1 MATKTLL
8 AAVSAASAAAGTA
21 QLLDVSPF
29 LEGQNARGVIALSP
43 DAAGS
48 VVVKIQSSPDNTTWT
63 DVLTLTGVGNPT
75 LEGEVTCDKYMRGNV
90 TGAGSAGKVSVYLN
104 GLT

>member
-8 AAVSAASAAAGTA
+8 NAVSAAAAAAGTT
-21 QLLDVSPF
+21 QTLDVSPF
-29 LEGQNARGVIALSP
+29 LDGQNARARIALSA

-48 VVVKIQSSPDNTTWT
+48 VVVKIQGSDDGTTWT
-63 DVLTLTGVGNPT
+63 DLLTHTGVGIPST
-75 LEGEVTCDKYMRGNV
+75 EAEVTCKKYMRGNV
-90 TGAGSAGKVSVYLN
+90 TGAGSAGKASAFLE

>member
-8 AAVSAASAAAGTA
+8 DAVSAASAAAGAT
-21 QLLDVSPF
+21 QTLDVSPF
-29 LEGQNARGVIALSP
+29 LEGQNCRGVISLSP

-48 VVVKIQSSPDNTTWT
+48 VVVKIQSSPDGTTWT
-63 DVLTLTGVGNPT
+63 DVLTLTGIGNPV
-75 LEGEVTCDKYMRGNV
+75 LVGEVTCDKYMRGNV
-90 TGAGSAGKVSVYLN
+90 TGAGTAGKVSAYLE

>member
-8 AAVSAASAAAGTA
+8 SAVSAASAAAGTA
-21 QLLDVSPF
+21 QLLNVSPF
-29 LEGQNARGVIALSP
+29 LDGQNCRGVIALSP

-48 VVVKIQSSPDNTTWT
+48 VVVKIQGSPDNSTWT
-63 DVLTLTGVGNPT
+63 DLLTLTGVANPH
-75 LEGEVTCDKYMRGNV
+75 LEAEVTCAKYMRGNV
-90 TGAGSAGKVSVYLN
+90 TGAGSAGKASVYLQ

>member
-8 AAVSAASAAAGTA
+8 SAVSAAAAAAGST
-21 QLLDVSPF
+21 QTMGTTPF
-29 LEGQNARGVIALSP
+29 LDGQNVRARIALSA

-48 VVVKIQSSPDNTTWT
+48 VVVKIQGSDDGTTWT
-63 DVLTLTGVGNPT
+63 DLLTHTGVGIPQT
-75 LEGEVTCDKYMRGNV
+75 EAEVTCKAYMRGNV
-90 TGAGSAGKVSVYLN
+90 TGAGSAGKASAFLE